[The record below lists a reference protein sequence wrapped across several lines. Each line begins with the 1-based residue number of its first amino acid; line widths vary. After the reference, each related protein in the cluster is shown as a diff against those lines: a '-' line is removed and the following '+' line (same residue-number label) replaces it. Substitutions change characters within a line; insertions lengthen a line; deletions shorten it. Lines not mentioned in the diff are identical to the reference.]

1 MKNTWSSPDRQR
13 LFLQWRCKSFGTP
26 WSQEEREE
34 IMKSWNRREQTIAK
48 LRKEK
53 PAKHSFEENVEKKLE
68 KEIIEEKLAT
78 IAKVMASDGTEK
90 TTEPQKDI
98 TLVVNAVEEIT
109 LTLEEAQN
117 LYLKKFGEKAHHM
130 KKLETLLKELV

>member
-90 TTEPQKDI
+90 TTEPQEKAP
-98 TLVVNAVEEIT
+98 VVVDTVEEIG
-109 LTLEEAQN
+109 LTLEEAQK
-117 LYLKKFGEKAHHM
+117 LYLEKFGKKPHHM
-130 KKLETLLKELV
+130 KKLENLIKELA

>member
-1 MKNTWSSPDRQR
+1 
-13 LFLQWRCKSFGTP
+13 
-26 WSQEEREE
+26 
-34 IMKSWNRREQTIAK
+34 MKSWNRREQTIAK

-90 TTEPQKDI
+90 TTEPQEKAP
-98 TLVVNAVEEIT
+98 VVVDTVEEIG
-109 LTLEEAQN
+109 LTLEEAQK
-117 LYLKKFGEKAHHM
+117 LYLEKFGKKPHHM
-130 KKLETLLKELV
+130 KKLENLIKELA